1 MKYDWI
7 YLIKHLRQAR
17 PDLCIS
23 SEDEICSLVN
33 DFTLHNEDVMEA
45 FAELRKMFGESMRL
59 SDYVIFLFG
68 NGASMY
74 AGSRSTMEFS
84 LKRYVEDSEF
94 NSIKSE
100 MARISDNVSGGIE
113 NQLNALNA
121 AMMLF
126 NSIKDDREECVSR
139 LIRRIKHDLIA
150 DFVNSLNYDDLLFHK
165 LMFNRLTNFGVLPRT
180 QIYTTNYDLAFEY
193 IMDLLDIEY
202 TDGFSGFVN
211 RHFDSRVL
219 AENGKP
225 LLVKLHGSV
234 NWINENDRI
243 KEIQPKF
250 KEGRLR
256 LENTD
261 PVLIYPTSDKLYQ
274 TFSAPYSELLRHML
288 GEMKNGSNTVVVLG
302 YKYGDDHINE
312 TLFQALNN
320 SNNRFYFFIYGDP
333 DECAFIKKVSSLK
346 SRSADINILSGYVLP
361 AFNVFVTKMLPMAE
375 NRLQKQ

>member
-7 YLIKHLRQAR
+7 YLIKQLRQAR

-23 SEDEICSLVN
+23 SEDEICSLIN
-33 DFTLHNEDVMEA
+33 DFTLHNEDLMEA
-45 FAELRKMFGESMRL
+45 FAELSKRFGQSMRL
-59 SDYVIFLFG
+59 SDHVIFLFG

-74 AGSRSTMEFS
+74 AGSRSTMSFS
-84 LKRYVEDSEF
+84 LKNYIEEPGF
-94 NSIKSE
+94 NCIKSE
-100 MARISDNVSGGIE
+100 VTKISDSVRGGIE
-113 NQLNALNA
+113 DQLNALNA
-121 AMMLF
+121 MAAHF
-126 NSIKDDREECVSR
+126 NSIKDDREEYVLR
-139 LIRRIKHDLIA
+139 LIRLIKHDLIA
-150 DFVNSLNYDDLLFHK
+150 DFVNSLNYDDLSLHK
-165 LMFNRLTNFGVLPRT
+165 MMFNRLTNFGVLSRT

-202 TDGFSGFVN
+202 TDGFFGFVN

-243 KEIQPKF
+243 KEIQPMF

-288 GEMKNGSNTVVVLG
+288 DEMENGSNTVVVLG

-333 DECAFIKKVSSLK
+333 DECAFIRKVSSLK
-346 SRSADINILSGYVLP
+346 SRGADINILSGYVLP
-361 AFNVFVTKMLPMAE
+361 AFNVFVTKMLPLTE
-375 NRLQKQ
+375 NRLEN

>member
-7 YLIKHLRQAR
+7 YLIKQLRQAR

-23 SEDEICSLVN
+23 SEDEICSLIN
-33 DFTLHNEDVMEA
+33 DFTLHNEDLMEA
-45 FAELRKMFGESMRL
+45 FAELSKRFGESMRL
-59 SDYVIFLFG
+59 SDHVIFLFG

-74 AGSRSTMEFS
+74 AGSRSTMSFS
-84 LKRYVEDSEF
+84 LKNYIEEPGF
-94 NSIKSE
+94 NCIKSE
-100 MARISDNVSGGIE
+100 VTKISDSVRGGIE
-113 NQLNALNA
+113 DQLNALNA
-121 AMMLF
+121 MAAHF
-126 NSIKDDREECVSR
+126 NSIKDDREEYVLR
-139 LIRRIKHDLIA
+139 LIRLIKHDLIA
-150 DFVNSLNYDDLLFHK
+150 DFVNSLNYDDLSLHK
-165 LMFNRLTNFGVLPRT
+165 MMFNRLTNFGVLSRT

-202 TDGFSGFVN
+202 TDGFLGFVN

-243 KEIQPKF
+243 KEIQPMF

-288 GEMKNGSNTVVVLG
+288 DEMENGSNTVVVLG

-333 DECAFIKKVSSLK
+333 DECAFIRKVSSLK
-346 SRSADINILSGYVLP
+346 SRGADINILSGYVLP
-361 AFNVFVTKMLPMAE
+361 AFNVFVTKMLPLTE
-375 NRLQKQ
+375 NRLEN

>member
-7 YLIKHLRQAR
+7 YLIKQLRQAR

-23 SEDEICSLVN
+23 SEDEICSLIN
-33 DFTLHNEDVMEA
+33 DFTLHNEDLMEA
-45 FAELRKMFGESMRL
+45 FAELSKRFGESMRL
-59 SDYVIFLFG
+59 SDHVIFLFG

-74 AGSRSTMEFS
+74 AGSRSTMSFS
-84 LKRYVEDSEF
+84 LKNYIEEPGF
-94 NSIKSE
+94 NCIKSE
-100 MARISDNVSGGIE
+100 VTKISDSVRGGIE
-113 NQLNALNA
+113 DQLNALNA
-121 AMMLF
+121 MAAHF
-126 NSIKDDREECVSR
+126 NSIKDDREEYVLR
-139 LIRRIKHDLIA
+139 LIRLIKHDLIA
-150 DFVNSLNYDDLLFHK
+150 DFVNSLNYDDLSLHK
-165 LMFNRLTNFGVLPRT
+165 MMFNRLTNFGVLSRT

-202 TDGFSGFVN
+202 TDGFFGFVN

-243 KEIQPKF
+243 KEIQPMF

-288 GEMKNGSNTVVVLG
+288 DEMENGSNTVVVLG

-333 DECAFIKKVSSLK
+333 DECAFIRKVSSLK
-346 SRSADINILSGYVLP
+346 SRGADINILSGYVLP
-361 AFNVFVTKMLPMAE
+361 AFNVFVTKMLPLTE
-375 NRLQKQ
+375 NRLEN